1 MLFKIGAIKNFA
13 NFTGKKLVSES
24 LFKKV
29 GPSGLQ
35 FI

>member
-1 MLFKIGAIKNFA
+1 MFFKIGALKNFA
-13 NFTGKKLVSES
+13 NVTGKIPVLES

-35 FI
+35 LY